1 MCCDWCLLKDDE
13 GPGLLE
19 QLKAQV
25 CNNITLYAEKYDE
38 EFQPY
43 LPLFVTSVWNLLV
56 TTNQDPKYD
65 MVSWCM

>member
-1 MCCDWCLLKDDE
+1 LLSVTDVCFKDDE

-25 CNNITLYAEKYDE
+25 SNSITLYAEKYDE

-56 TTNQDPKYD
+56 STNQDTKYD
-65 MVSWCM
+65 MVS

>member
-1 MCCDWCLLKDDE
+1 M
-13 GPGLLE
+13 E

-25 CNNITLYAEKYDE
+25 SNNITLYAEKYDE

-65 MVSWCM
+65 MVSWFM

>member
-1 MCCDWCLLKDDE
+1 MCYNWLFKDDE

-25 CNNITLYAEKYDE
+25 CNNIALYAEKYDE

-65 MVSWCM
+65 MVGWLL

>member
-1 MCCDWCLLKDDE
+1 LFKDDE

-43 LPLFVTSVWNLLV
+43 LPLFVTTVWNLLV
-56 TTNQDPKYD
+56 TTNQDPKCD
-65 MVSWCM
+65 MVS

>member
-1 MCCDWCLLKDDE
+1 LKDDE

>member
-1 MCCDWCLLKDDE
+1 LFKDDE

-65 MVSWCM
+65 MVSWFM

>member
-1 MCCDWCLLKDDE
+1 MFLKDDE

-65 MVSWCM
+65 MVSWFM

>member
-1 MCCDWCLLKDDE
+1 VFLKDDE

-65 MVSWCM
+65 MVSWFM

>member
-1 MCCDWCLLKDDE
+1 LFKDDE

-25 CNNITLYAEKYDE
+25 CNNIALYAEKYDE

-65 MVSWCM
+65 MVGWLL

>member
-1 MCCDWCLLKDDE
+1 MTCLFKDEE
-13 GPGLLE
+13 GPGILE

-56 TTNQDPKYD
+56 TTNHDPKYD